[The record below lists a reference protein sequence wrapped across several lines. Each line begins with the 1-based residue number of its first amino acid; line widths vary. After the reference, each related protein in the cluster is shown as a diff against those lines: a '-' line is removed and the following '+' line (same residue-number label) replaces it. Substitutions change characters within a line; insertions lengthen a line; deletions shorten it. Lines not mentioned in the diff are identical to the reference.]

1 MTKAKKGLLKDTA
14 PEYLLSFALR
24 AACERAKLDPKLVQ
38 DIAVGNN
45 LQPGAG

>member
-1 MTKAKKGLLKDTA
+1 
-14 PEYLLSFALR
+14 LSYALR
-24 AACERAKLDPKLVQ
+24 AACERAKVNPKDVQ

>member
-1 MTKAKKGLLKDTA
+1 M
-14 PEYLLSFALR
+14 LSVALR
-24 AACERAKLDPKLVQ
+24 AACERAKINQKEVQ

>member
-1 MTKAKKGLLKDTA
+1 
-14 PEYLLSFALR
+14 LR
-24 AACERAKLDPKLVQ
+24 AACERAKVNPKDVQ